1 MVQVESFHL
10 VWLHFDLCIKDSSF
24 VTFKMVHENYLNPH
38 EHSSFLFLR
47 FFNYLNS
54 YEEFFAYFK
63 GMQLVQIK
71 MNATLNLVFQISI
84 FNGFSYFKRV
94 LTPCGGYRNPQ
105 KATDSYFDLYLCFC
119 TQF

>member
-10 VWLHFDLCIKDSSF
+10 ILLHLDLYVKDSSF
-24 VTFKMVHENYLNPH
+24 VTFKMVHEKYLNPH

-47 FFNYLNS
+47 FFNHLNS
-54 YEEFFAYFK
+54 YEEFSAYFK
-63 GMQLVQIK
+63 RMQLVQIE

-94 LTPCGGYRNPQ
+94 LTPCGGYRNP
-105 KATDSYFDLYLCFC
+105 
-119 TQF
+119 